1 MKVLDVEK
9 RHNIIEKGKGEIFF
23 RARAI
28 NNCNEPGD
36 WSDPLWFS
44 PSITKLIS
52 NKKVVTEKTS
62 YNRNSTIKKPLSK
75 AQCLI
80 EVKKLAKKA
89 LTQKALAQKVL
100 LAQNLLVAK

>member
-1 MKVLDVEK
+1 LEVLDVEK

-44 PSITKLIS
+44 PSIAKLF
-52 NKKVVTEKTS
+52 NKKVVIEKTL

-89 LTQKALAQKVL
+89 LTQKALMQKVL
-100 LAQNLLVAK
+100 LAEKLLLAK